1 MKTNIILPPKV
12 FLVNHLINIL
22 ELYHLAFLYR
32 DAKERRDAM
41 GEGAEAEAKKGEDGG
56 VIVINKSC

>member
-41 GEGAEAEAKKGEDGG
+41 GEGAEAEAEGEGGG
-56 VIVINKSC
+56 VV